1 MTEGSP
7 GRDAVIK
14 HYSQDTLREK
24 PADNGRV
31 YWLSSKHATPETAI
45 GKNYMYK
52 RQGIPSMTYEVGDET
67 SRADASAAAR
77 VFAEEF
83 MRLLLEAA
91 H

>member
-1 MTEGSP
+1 
-7 GRDAVIK
+7 V
-14 HYSQDTLREK
+14 
-24 PADNGRV
+24 
-31 YWLSSKHATPETAI
+31 
-45 GKNYMYK
+45 YK
-52 RQGIPSMTYEVGDET
+52 RYGIPSMTYEVGDET